1 VLYRQ
6 GLSIQNRA
14 MRIGVV
20 DSGVG
25 GFSVLAELY
34 KMMPAEHYFYLSDQ
48 ENAPYGNKET
58 SFLKERLHLLTQ
70 ELLKE
75 KVDLIV
81 VACHTATAEAIESLR
96 ANFEIPFVGIEPYLN
111 VLNQR
116 QSPNEDYVVLVTET
130 TARSKRFL
138 DLKGRLDPTSLINIF
153 ACKKLASLI
162 ESYFHDEMTKGD
174 FEVELKAELE
184 LIHNLKLS
192 QPSLSSAILGCTHYP
207 LVMRQIEA
215 ATGLKTLFPGEAIAR
230 RTKERLLSL
239 FAYSAPIDSSTNG
252 FSYRRKVTD
261 PWQHRPWNYLQKVS
275 LIG

>member
-1 VLYRQ
+1 
-6 GLSIQNRA
+6 
-14 MRIGVV
+14 MV

-34 KMMPAEHYFYLSDQ
+34 KLMPAEHYYYLSDQ

-58 SFLKERLHLLTQ
+58 NFLKQRLHLLSD

-75 KVDLIV
+75 EVDLIV

-96 ANFEIPFVGIEPYLN
+96 SSYQIPFVGIEPYLN
-111 VLNQR
+111 VLNKR
-116 QSPNEDYVVLVTET
+116 QSPNEEFVVLVTEA

-138 DLKGRLDPTSLINIF
+138 DLKLRLDPSSLINIY

-174 FEVELKAELE
+174 FEVELKSELE
-184 LIHNLKLS
+184 LINNLKLR

-207 LVMRQIEA
+207 LVMRQIEET
-215 ATGLKTLFPGEAIAR
+215 TGLKTLFPGEAIAR

-239 FAYSAPIDSSTNG
+239 FAYSAPMDSPSNG

>member
-1 VLYRQ
+1 M
-6 GLSIQNRA
+6 SIQNKA

-58 SFLKERLHLLTQ
+58 SFLKERLHLLTE

-96 ANFEIPFVGIEPYLN
+96 SSFSIPFVGIEPYLN
-111 VLNQR
+111 VLNKR
-116 QSPNEDYVVLVTET
+116 QSPNEEYVVLVTET

-138 DLKGRLDPTSLINIF
+138 DLKQRLDPSSLVNIF

-162 ESYFHDEMTKGD
+162 ESYFHDEILKGD
-174 FEVELKAELE
+174 FEIELMAELA
-184 LIHNLKLS
+184 LIHKLKCD

-207 LVMRQIEA
+207 LVSRQIEQ

-230 RTKERLLSL
+230 RTKERLSSL
-239 FAYSAPIDSSTNG
+239 FAYSAPLSSSSDG

-261 PWQHRPWNYLQKVS
+261 PWQHKAWNYLQKVS